1 MEVAQGNMKKML
13 EKVNAETKNVEDAIE
28 DLKRAQAESEGGIDS
43 QLVDL
48 KSGGLVKQAALTGA
62 LLFTF
67 RGGVETIAFLGGDP
81 SHALPALI
89 QGAIAIA
96 CIVGF
101 VFL

>member
-1 MEVAQGNMKKML
+1 MDLAQGNMRKML
-13 EKVNAETKNVEDAIE
+13 DKVNEETKSVEDAIE

-67 RGGVETIAFLGGDP
+67 RSGVETIAFASGDV

-89 QGAIAIA
+89 QGTIAIA

-101 VFL
+101 IFL